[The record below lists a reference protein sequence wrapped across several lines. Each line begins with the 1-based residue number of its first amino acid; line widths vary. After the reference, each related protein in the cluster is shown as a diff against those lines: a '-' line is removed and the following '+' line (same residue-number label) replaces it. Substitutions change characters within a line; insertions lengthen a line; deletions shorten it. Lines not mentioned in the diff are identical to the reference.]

1 LAIDWNQ
8 VSSIFLGV
16 ITALATVALAYYAKR
31 SFKGVKDQMDL
42 IFKQSIDMKRQADA
56 MEIQSKIMLENIEYN
71 RLSKQHERL
80 STEMALLVGPL
91 NARRKETKIFR
102 MVDRSERYSHHAKEV
117 LNAMHHDYITFW
129 ETIDKNLYL
138 NQSSELRRALDNYYQ
153 AIYHNFYFLEL
164 NMQSEA
170 KTNEDIFQNHTVPF
184 LIKKIEE
191 RYNQLDKEIEAIE
204 DRLNIRTKI

>member
-80 STEMALLVGPL
+80 SKEMALLVGPL
-91 NARRKETKIFR
+91 NARKKETKIFR
-102 MVDRSERYSHHAKEV
+102 MVDRSERYA
-117 LNAMHHDYITFW
+117 
-129 ETIDKNLYL
+129 
-138 NQSSELRRALDNYYQ
+138 
-153 AIYHNFYFLEL
+153 
-164 NMQSEA
+164 
-170 KTNEDIFQNHTVPF
+170 
-184 LIKKIEE
+184 
-191 RYNQLDKEIEAIE
+191 
-204 DRLNIRTKI
+204 